1 MNFISDPDSSTST
14 QNPHVTTDPT
24 VPTDGDSMDPYM
36 ISTICL
42 AIVLGLLIIAII
54 VYFCCFNNE
63 DDLENGHA
71 KLGKYVDDKK

>member
-14 QNPHVTTDPT
+14 PNPTPPHVTD
-24 VPTDGDSMDPYM
+24 PTDGMDPYM

-54 VYFCCFNNE
+54 AYFCCFNNE

-71 KLGKYVDDKK
+71 KLGKYILAF